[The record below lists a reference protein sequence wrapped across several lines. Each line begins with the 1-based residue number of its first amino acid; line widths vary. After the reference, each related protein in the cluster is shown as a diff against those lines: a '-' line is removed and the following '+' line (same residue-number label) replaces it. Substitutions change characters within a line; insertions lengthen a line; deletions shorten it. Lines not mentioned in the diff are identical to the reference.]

1 MLNKSQKYC
10 IMLNVS
16 AVEVFITKNL
26 KGNYFLH
33 TINCAILCSLTTHL
47 MSACMEPRLKMACLS
62 FRTRRNTMKVPPCVS
77 TSVKT
82 FYEIKQIQCGHYC
95 LRFAV
100 PCSMIEQNTTGHN
113 GLRSTVQLRSTVR
126 RSLTTRLWV
135 CTRSLVVKWLFVTQ
149 RNRKNGETSPVYY

>member
-1 MLNKSQKYC
+1 MLNESQKYC
-10 IMLNVS
+10 TMLNVS

-33 TINCAILCSLTTHL
+33 IINCAILCSLTTRL
-47 MSACMEPRLKMACLS
+47 MSACPEPWLKMACLS

-100 PCSMIEQNTTGHN
+100 PCSMIERNTTGHN
-113 GLRSTVQLRSTVR
+113 DLRSTVQFGSTVGR
-126 RSLTTRLWV
+126 RILTTR
-135 CTRSLVVKWLFVTQ
+135 
-149 RNRKNGETSPVYY
+149 GA